1 MVAYLGTVW
10 GCRYFWLSLVRMDLR
25 TRYRGSALGLGWSL
39 LQPIAMTAIL
49 CTVFSKIFHADVMVY
64 APFLM
69 SGLTFWNFVVT
80 TSIQGTHCF
89 FQGECY
95 IRQYPAP
102 MAIYPLRTLLGAAFH
117 FSLALLLV
125 IALTNGFR
133 LYSVLFPRNEP
144 GTVAA
149 VPPPPSPAQPDAS
162 FHGVARLWPLLSLG
176 PTVVLLLVFGWS
188 LAVLFGLIT
197 VRFRDTHHITEVCF
211 QGLFY
216 LTPVMYPPDLLTLRG
231 LGFLV
236 DYHPFVPFLN
246 LLRQP
251 ILDSTFPSL
260 QTFGAACLV
269 TVVTGGVASLALWK
283 QERQLI
289 FHL

>member
-10 GCRYFWLSLVRMDLR
+10 SCRYFWLSLVKMDLR
-25 TRYRGSALGLGWSL
+25 TRYRGSVLGLGWSL

-49 CTVFSKIFHADVMVY
+49 CTVFSKIFKLEVAVY

-69 SGLTFWNFVVT
+69 SGLTFWNFIVT
-80 TSIQGTHCF
+80 TSIQGSHCF

-117 FSLALLLV
+117 FALALLLV
-125 IALTNGFR
+125 LGLTAVLRGF
-133 LYSVLFPRNEP
+133 
-144 GTVAA
+144 
-149 VPPPPSPAQPDAS
+149 AS
-162 FHGVARLWPLLSLG
+162 LWPLLSLG
-176 PTVVLLLVFGWS
+176 PTVVLLLLFGWS
-188 LAVLFGLIT
+188 LALLLGLAT
-197 VRFRDTHHITEVCF
+197 VRFRDTHHLTEVFF

-216 LTPVMYPPDLLTLRG
+216 LTPVMYESKVLTERG
-231 LGFLV
+231 LGFLI
-236 DYHPFVPFLN
+236 DYNPLVPFLD

-251 ILDSTFPSL
+251 ILNSAFPPLRTF
-260 QTFGAACLV
+260 
-269 TVVTGGVASLALWK
+269 GVASLITLAAASLAMLALRK
-283 QERQLI
+283 EERQLI

>member
-1 MVAYLGTVW
+1 MVAYLGSVW
-10 GCRYFWLSLVRMDLR
+10 GCRYFWLSLVKMDLR

-49 CTVFSKIFHADVMVY
+49 CTVFIKIFHQELTY
-64 APFLM
+64 FAPFLM
-69 SGLTFWNFVVT
+69 SGLTFWNFLVT
-80 TSIQGTHCF
+80 TSIQGTYCF

-102 MAIYPLRTLLGAAFH
+102 LAIYPLRTLLGAAFH
-117 FSLALLLV
+117 FSLALMLV
-125 IALTNGFR
+125 LVLTAIVKGFT
-133 LYSVLFPRNEP
+133 S
-144 GTVAA
+144 
-149 VPPPPSPAQPDAS
+149 
-162 FHGVARLWPLLSLG
+162 LWPLLSLG

-211 QGLFY
+211 QALFY
-216 LTPVMYPPDLLTLRG
+216 LTPVMYPPETLLALRERH
-231 LGFLV
+231 LDFLINWN
-236 DYHPFVPFLN
+236 PFVPFLD

-251 ILDSTFPSL
+251 ILDGTMPSFRTF
-260 QTFGAACLV
+260 AAASLV
-269 TVVTGGVASLALWK
+269 TLTVTSLAVLSLWK